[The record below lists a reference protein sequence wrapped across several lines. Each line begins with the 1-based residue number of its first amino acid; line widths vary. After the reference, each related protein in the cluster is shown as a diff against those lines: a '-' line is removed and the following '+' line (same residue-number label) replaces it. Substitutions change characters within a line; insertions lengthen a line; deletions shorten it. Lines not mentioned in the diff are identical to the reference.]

1 MKHKMLMEYVNTG
14 LATFKKL
21 NHAILALLLFGALSY
36 STTSNSAVI
45 EADLFNTG
53 DTLLTK
59 DTSNGLYW
67 LDVTLNVGMSYNDV
81 LALTQPGGIY
91 EGFRYATEAEFEAL
105 ILSAG
110 LIYAGTTFPADQ
122 DKIDNAIALIDMMGI
137 TYDISTDPFDRIY
150 GFYALLDEIPVH
162 GTYANDPNYRIHATV
177 QRQIYLSGLENI
189 SASTLPFDVFS
200 IDGPYPAGGHLLV
213 SNVPIPAAIWLFGS
227 GLIGLI
233 GFARRKKS

>member
-1 MKHKMLMEYVNTG
+1 MEYVNTG
-14 LATFKKL
+14 LTRFKKL

-36 STTSNSAVI
+36 STASYSAVI

-53 DTLLTK
+53 DALLTK

-122 DKIDNAIALIDMMGI
+122 DKIDNAIALINMLGRTFD
-137 TYDISTDPFDRIY
+137 YSTEPFARLY
-150 GFYALLDEIPVH
+150 GFYALLDEIPVL
-162 GTYANDPNYRIHATV
+162 GNYANDPNFRRHATL
-177 QRQIYLSGLENI
+177 QRQIYPSGLEDI
-189 SASTLPFDVFS
+189 EATTLTFDSFH
-200 IDGPYPAGGHLLV
+200 IDFPYPAGGHLLV

-233 GFARRKKS
+233 GIARRKKK